1 MKRKTQAQRRAETR
15 SAVLA
20 AAIEVLISN
29 GYANFSSVRV
39 ASRAGVSRGALER
52 YFPTKA
58 ELLLAAT
65 EYSLDTAVASA
76 EGLAERANDHTVE
89 QFLRD
94 SEHFFFSPAY
104 RALIELA
111 IGVAND
117 PDLASRHRLVVAR
130 ARRRLNRIWLNSL
143 EAAGFSAE
151 SAERFILLTHYLLRG
166 VFLVDSW
173 LPYKPDRKAVL
184 ETWSALAPAVLGLDH
199 ASAPLLRVPG
209 AGRGPQRNGSQGRP
223 AAKRKYRRK
232 KH

>member
-20 AAIEVLISN
+20 AAIEVLIRN
-29 GYANFSSVRV
+29 GYTNFSSVRV

-58 ELLLAAT
+58 KLLIAAT
-65 EYSLDTAVASA
+65 GYSLDTAVSY
-76 EGLAERANDHTVE
+76 AERLAAQANEHTIE

-117 PDLASRHRLVVAR
+117 PDLASRHRLIVAR
-130 ARRRLNRIWLNSL
+130 ARRRLNRIWLDSL
-143 EAAGFSAE
+143 QASGFSAE

-166 VFLVDSW
+166 VFLVESW
-173 LPYKPDRKAVL
+173 LPYKPNRKAVL

-209 AGRGPQRNGSQGRP
+209 AGNGPQRNKPEHRP
-223 AAKRKYRRK
+223 AAKAQSQRK